1 MVRQSVTGS
10 FSPLSAWEQD
20 NILLMPPPQD
30 MATRTLGRSNS
41 LHTINKA
48 GDSLLPGHKTR
59 LGAVVLH
66 NCHQKIGPPTSGPPG
81 LNTST
86 KFVCLGPKISEKIG
100 SPLKYLVPPFT
111 NTFRKNCN
119 MQEWVVHNNTC

>member
-1 MVRQSVTGS
+1 VRQSVTGS
-10 FSPLSAWEQD
+10 FSSLLAWERD
-20 NILLMPPPQD
+20 NIILMPPPQH
-30 MATRTLGRSNS
+30 MATHTLGRSNS
-41 LHTINKA
+41 LHTINEA

-86 KFVCLGPKISEKIG
+86 
-100 SPLKYLVPPFT
+100 
-111 NTFRKNCN
+111 N
-119 MQEWVVHNNTC
+119 QE